1 MDSSSLSSQ
10 SENARM
16 RLLQAEIVLLK
27 AELDRCR
34 AELASPEKGDSVLT
48 KKNRLIALRPLSLDH
63 YLRVKWGLGHGLP
76 DVSSIS
82 AQEIMAQLKTSA
94 PHREGKLRIYGLL
107 SNSFPWEAI
116 IPLQEIVEKEGVFI
130 GRDENLCSVV
140 IPDAGISRRHA
151 LITLEDGNLYIADA
165 GSTNGVTVNDT
176 LLSGNMQ
183 HAPFGDGDTLALG
196 ETILRAELL
205 QS

>member
-1 MDSSSLSSQ
+1 M
-10 SENARM
+10 
-16 RLLQAEIVLLK
+16 
-27 AELDRCR
+27 
-34 AELASPEKGDSVLT
+34 
-48 KKNRLIALRPLSLDH
+48 
-63 YLRVKWGLGHGLP
+63 
-76 DVSSIS
+76 
-82 AQEIMAQLKTSA
+82 
-94 PHREGKLRIYGLL
+94 L
-107 SNSFPWEAI
+107 SNSFPWEAV
-116 IPLQEIVEKEGVFI
+116 IPLREIVEKEGVFI

-183 HAPFGDGDTLALG
+183 HTPFGDGDTLALG